1 MAKQTIEYK
10 VGIYLRLSQEDMR
23 SGESLSIEHQRE
35 IVTKFVSEQGWTSTQ
50 MTAAQGLTSQ
60 DRMCKDFLTMHRS
73 ERSM

>member
-35 IVTKFVSEQGWTSTQ
+35 IVALGREPVDRTS
-50 MTAAQGLTSQ
+50 A
-60 DRMCKDFLTMHRS
+60 
-73 ERSM
+73 